1 METTLGEKN
10 RHLTDKEVEDLLRK
24 GAIEP
29 CCRAPGFYSKVFLVP
44 KKGGKLRPVTNL
56 EPLNSFITAP
66 HFQMTTLKDVFQLL
80 QKDDWAV
87 YLDLKDAYFHV
98 PVHPRHRRFLQ
109 FIWRN
114 RTYRYKCLPFGLSTS
129 PRTFTRVTKP
139 VVHRL
144 RS

>member
-1 METTLGEKN
+1 
-10 RHLTDKEVEDLLRK
+10 
-24 GAIEP
+24 
-29 CCRAPGFYSKVFLVP
+29 
-44 KKGGKLRPVTNL
+44 
-56 EPLNSFITAP
+56 
-66 HFQMTTLKDVFQLL
+66 MTTLKDMFQLL

-87 YLDLKDAYFHV
+87 CLDLKDAYFHV

-109 FIWRN
+109 FTWRN

-144 RS
+144 RSQGVRVVFYLDDILILASTRSLARAHRQRTVNLLHNLRFSLNLEKSDLIPSQRFTYLGLQ